1 MQSCGARIGCKSA
14 LRLGV
19 MYAFVRVMKS
29 PVKPGAQGGMRSRM
43 RLFLI
48 VCVALAGLQGRRAL
62 GGPVTVQELVDR
74 FRMTN
79 YFNVVSNKLYTRQG
93 MNRAPLQVGGAEHDL
108 CRDAIY
114 DEFQRVGLSPYKDP
128 FSYVDT
134 VGGITVNVCNI
145 IAVKEGVQNPNNEIY
160 VVGSHYDS
168 RENPGADDNATG
180 VGCQLEMAR
189 IFAPQYFAKTI
200 VFAIFDS
207 EERTEVGTSRHR
219 LGSLR
224 YVDQHRTDNIKG
236 MISVDMI
243 GWQAPSPNNNKAYIC
258 GRTAFN
264 AIRYDLQSALS
275 TYGGGLNGV
284 IHTSDNMS
292 DHYSFEQAGIS
303 ACCLIE
309 HSYSSNPYYHGATDY
324 VEQPGYLNWGYLEKM
339 CKGVIGY
346 YATQLQPVDVT
357 PQFLSFQPTNSG
369 LLINASGL
377 QRCAYAIDLCTNV
390 VAPVWL
396 PLGTNTAS
404 ATDGTFAILDAQAGN
419 RPCGFYRARFV
430 AGYVGGGGVAPQIT
444 TQPLHRVADPGV
456 ETGFAVS
463 AAGDAPL
470 SYQWR
475 LNGSAIPGAT
485 TNLYTIPAAQSADAG
500 DYSVVV
506 ANYSGSVTSR
516 VVSLTVYPP
525 QTVAFAEDLDAD
537 TSGNWTLSQS
547 SADTR
552 CTFNYDY
559 SADGIPSAPN
569 SAGGTTR
576 GVKFEAN
583 MANGVT
589 AALSMSPIGLSIGGD
604 YRLRFDMWI
613 NANGPFPNGGA
624 GSTEYI
630 TAGLGTAGS
639 RVQWTGSGSTADG
652 YWFVTDGEG
661 WASDTGTPADYGA
674 YSGNAIQ
681 SAASGVYA
689 AGIDSNARGNVNIY
703 YTTAFPGGQT
713 APALQQS
720 TYPQQTGALQA
731 GAVGFAWREVII
743 AKRGN
748 IVEWSI
754 DGVKLA
760 AFTSAS
766 VTASNVFVG
775 YWDPYSSVSDHAAL
789 SFGLVDNV
797 RVEWSTNSTPP
808 SDIIIDNPAA
818 TVVGTWTTGTTAAG
832 RYGDDYVFKD
842 IGGTGAAYVEYRP
855 TLQASGNYSVFEW
868 HSVGGN
874 RTTDARIEVTHSGG
888 THAVTI
894 NQQLNGGQWNLLGT
908 FNFAAGSAGY
918 VRIKDYFTTGSV
930 VIADAVKFVY
940 SP

>member
-1 MQSCGARIGCKSA
+1 MMCLMKCFPGSRGQQRSGVVLVLLLALGC
-14 LRLGV
+14 LP
-19 MYAFVRVMKS
+19 VRVAAAAA
-29 PVKPGAQGGMRSRM
+29 P
-43 RLFLI
+43 
-48 VCVALAGLQGRRAL
+48 
-62 GGPVTVQELVDR
+62 TVQELVNQ
-74 FRMTN
+74 FSLTN
-79 YFNVVSNKLYTRQG
+79 YFNIVSNKLYTRQG
-93 MNRAPLQVGGAEHDL
+93 MNRAPVQVGGAEHDL

-134 VGGITVNVCNI
+134 AGNTTVNVCNV

-180 VGCQLEMAR
+180 IGCQLEMAR
-189 IFAPQYFAKTI
+189 IFARQYFAKTI

-207 EERTEVGTSRHR
+207 EERYEAVTGKHR

-224 YVDQHRTDNIKG
+224 YVDQHSTDNIKG

-243 GWQAPSPNNNKAYIC
+243 GWQAPSPNTNRAWIC
-258 GRTAFN
+258 GRTSFN
-264 AIRYDLQSALS
+264 AIRYDLQSAL
-275 TYGGGLNGV
+275 TNYGGGLNG
-284 IHTSDNMS
+284 ILYASDNMS

-309 HSYSSNPYYHGATDY
+309 YNWSGNTRYHTANDY
-324 VEQPGYLNWGYLEKM
+324 VEAPGYLDWGYLQKM

-357 PQFLSFQPTNSG
+357 PQILSFQPTNSG

-377 QRCAYAIDLCTNV
+377 PRCQYAIDLCTNL
-390 VAPVWL
+390 VAPVWV

-404 ATDGTFAILDAQAGN
+404 GTDGMFAILDALAGS

-430 AGYVGGGGVAPQIT
+430 AGYAGGGGVAPRIT
-444 TQPLHRVADPGV
+444 TQPLSRIVD
-456 ETGFAVS
+456 TGAAVS
-463 AAGDAPL
+463 FTIAATGDAPL
-470 SYQWR
+470 SYQWL

-485 TNLYTIPAAQSADAG
+485 TNPCTIPAAQSANAG

-506 ANYSGSVTSR
+506 ANDSGSVTSR

-525 QTVAFAEDLDAD
+525 QTVVLSDNLDSDSSA
-537 TSGNWTLSQS
+537 NWAVSQS

-552 CTFNYDY
+552 VTFNYDY
-559 SADGIPSAPN
+559 AADGIPSAPH
-569 SAGGTTR
+569 SIGGTTR

-583 MANGVT
+583 MANGIV
-589 AALSMSPIGLSIGGD
+589 AAVSMSPIGRSFGGD
-604 YRLRFDMWI
+604 HRLHFDMWI
-613 NANGPFPNGGA
+613 NANGPFPLGGT
-624 GSTEYI
+624 GSSQYI
-630 TAGLGTAGS
+630 TAGLGTTGGH
-639 RVQWTGSGSTADG
+639 VQWTGTGTVDG
-652 YWFVTDGEG
+652 YWFAVDGEG
-661 WASDTGTPADYGA
+661 QAPDTSTTSDYGA
-674 YSGNAIQ
+674 YASKTVQTAG
-681 SAASGVYA
+681 SGVYA
-689 AGIDSNARGNVNIY
+689 AGTDSNSRGNLNAY
-703 YTTAFPGGQT
+703 YTTAFPGPQT

-720 TYPQQTGALQA
+720 TYPLQQTGALEA
-731 GAVGFAWREVII
+731 GAVGFAWRDVII

-775 YWDPYSSVSDHAAL
+775 YWDPYSSVSDNAAL

-797 RVEWSTNSTPP
+797 RVEVSTNSTPP

-818 TVVGTWTTGTTAAG
+818 AVVGTWTTNNTATDK
-832 RYGDDYVFKD
+832 YGANYYYKQV
-842 IGGTGAAYVEYRP
+842 GTGAAYVEYRP
-855 TLQASGNYSVFEW
+855 TLQASGNYNVYEW
-868 HSVGGN
+868 HSAGTN
-874 RTTDARIEVTHSGG
+874 RTTDAPIQIGYNGG
-888 THAVTI
+888 TQTVTI
-894 NQQLNGGQWNLLGT
+894 NQQSNGGTWVLLGT
-908 FNFAAGSAGY
+908 FNFSAGTTGY
-918 VRIKDYFTTGSV
+918 VRIKDNFTTGTV
-930 VIADAVKFVY
+930 VIADAVKFVAA
-940 SP
+940 P